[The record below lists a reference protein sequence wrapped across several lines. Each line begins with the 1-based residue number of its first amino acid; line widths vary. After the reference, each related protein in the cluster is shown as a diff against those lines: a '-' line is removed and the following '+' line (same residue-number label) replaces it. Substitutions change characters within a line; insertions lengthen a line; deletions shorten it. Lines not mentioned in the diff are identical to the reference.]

1 MRDLGKHKAARL
13 AGEGGFGQ
21 LDEAVC
27 VLPHNHSSIGGGSM
41 QDAILADAER
51 AADQARRLAVRHI
64 VSAERALDEA
74 ERFSALARAL
84 KSEAEL

>member
-1 MRDLGKHKAARL
+1 MHGMKHKAARL

-21 LDEAVC
+21 MGEAVC
-27 VLPHNHSSIGGGSM
+27 VLPHDYSNIGGGSM
-41 QDAILADAER
+41 QEAIISDAER
-51 AADQARRLAVRHI
+51 AADHARRLAVRHI

-84 KSEAEL
+84 KSEVLA